1 MLWEANQAQVFLA
14 MVYAG
19 LAMGVCYALLRLL
32 RLLLRAGPVLT
43 ALFDLLFWLLAA
55 ALAACAAALCGAQ
68 SLRLYWLL
76 GALCG
81 AVLWAAGLRRMMR
94 ASARLAARILP
105 CSARKEAGKAEP
117 RAE

>member
-1 MLWEANQAQVFLA
+1 

-19 LAMGVCYALLRLL
+19 LAMGVCYDLLRLL

-68 SLRLYWLL
+68 SLRCIGCW
-76 GALCG
+76 ARCAAQCCG
-81 AVLWAAGLRRMMR
+81 RPACG
-94 ASARLAARILP
+94 
-105 CSARKEAGKAEP
+105 G
-117 RAE
+117 

>member
-19 LAMGVCYALLRLL
+19 LAMGVCYDLLRLL

-55 ALAACAAALCGAQ
+55 ALAACAA
-68 SLRLYWLL
+68 
-76 GALCG
+76 ALCG